1 MSNRRSVL
9 LTGATGYLGS
19 LIAAT
24 LLVNE
29 EMDLVL
35 PVRAGNDLDVV
46 VQPVQ
51 AEIEIQGGDFASS
64 FLSRLHLVELPAFD
78 ALDEL
83 GPVVSD
89 FGVDE
94 IIHCA
99 GCLDYF
105 DRTTLESVNVEF
117 TRNLLERARVWNVRR
132 FTYISTA
139 FSSGYLDTLVP
150 EELHEEP
157 KLDPTD
163 YTRTKRAA
171 ELLVANS
178 GVPYLILRPSVV
190 IGDSRDGHY
199 SGKRYGL
206 YQLWSGMER
215 LLCRD
220 WYPDL
225 HALAPEQPLSL
236 VHQDAFQKI
245 FLAAFRM
252 LPDNSILNLV
262 SEHDRLPDLR
272 ELWDLWI
279 TRCLRPQLVYYYQ
292 KMSDIPMREI
302 NTKQRALLGLASVNL
317 EIASHPWRFETT
329 NLNKLQAHGLEFP
342 QTTLE
347 TVALCQQRF
356 IENST
361 AIQDFLEQNKPH
373 FATDIEYIRVQS
385 SEERIAV
392 TV

>member
-1 MSNRRSVL
+1 MPNGRSVL

-35 PVRAGNDLDVV
+35 PVRAGYDQEIV
-46 VQPVQ
+46 VQPIQ
-51 AEIEIQGGDFASS
+51 AEIEAQDADFAPA
-64 FLSRLHLVELPAFD
+64 FLDRLHLVQLPPFD
-78 ALDEL
+78 ALNDL
-83 GPVVSD
+83 GSAVKD
-89 FGVDE
+89 FGVEE

-105 DRTTLESVNVEF
+105 DRPTLEAVNIDF
-117 TRNLLERARVWNVRR
+117 TRKLLEQARVWDVRR

-139 FSSGYLDTLVP
+139 FSSGYTDTVVP
-150 EELHEEP
+150 EELHDEP
-157 KLDPTD
+157 EIDPTD
-163 YTRTKRAA
+163 YTRTKRTA
-171 ELLVANS
+171 EALVAQS

-190 IGDSRDGHY
+190 IGDSHDGHY

-215 LLCRD
+215 LLCRT

-236 VHQDAFQKI
+236 VHQNAFQKI

-262 SEHDRLPDLR
+262 SDHDALPDLR
-272 ELWDLWI
+272 ELWELWI
-279 TRCLRPQLVYYYQ
+279 TSCLRPQSVYYYQ
-292 KMSDIPMREI
+292 KMSDIPMKEI

-317 EIASHPWRFETT
+317 EIASHPWRFDTT
-329 NLNKLQAHGLEFP
+329 NLKKLQAKGLEFP

-361 AIQDFLEQNKPH
+361 AIQEFLEQNRQY
-373 FATDIEYIRVQS
+373 FATDIEYIRVPGNEQK
-385 SEERIAV
+385 IAV